1 MPVMKAQR
9 KNKTIADNIMTKS
22 VSMLRSVY
30 IMCLYSFRKDMA
42 LITTAQQ
49 TCGLKCPVHP
59 PLALRQRVEGT
70 AELVAHDARHVVFEH
85 LDADVP

>member
-1 MPVMKAQR
+1 MM
-9 KNKTIADNIMTKS
+9 
-22 VSMLRSVY
+22 SMLRSVY

-49 TCGLKCPVHP
+49 TGGLKCPMAPP
-59 PLALRQRVEGT
+59 PLALRQRVEGA

-85 LDADVP
+85 LDADVS

>member
-1 MPVMKAQR
+1 MM
-9 KNKTIADNIMTKS
+9 N
-22 VSMLRSVY
+22 MLRSVY
-30 IMCLYSFRKDMA
+30 IMCLYSFCKDMA

-49 TCGLKCPVHP
+49 TGGSKCQGSP

-85 LDADVP
+85 LDADVPRLVDPRPALS

>member
-1 MPVMKAQR
+1 
-9 KNKTIADNIMTKS
+9 MTKS
-22 VSMLRSVY
+22 VNMLRSVY

-59 PLALRQRVEGT
+59 PLSLRQRVEGT
-70 AELVAHDARHVVFEH
+70 AELVAHDARHVVLEH
-85 LDADVP
+85 LDADVPRLVEPRPALS

>member
-49 TCGLKCPVHP
+49 TGGLKFPMVTP
-59 PLALRQRVEGT
+59 SLAPSACR
-70 AELVAHDARHVVFEH
+70 RHR
-85 LDADVP
+85 

>member
-1 MPVMKAQR
+1 MM
-9 KNKTIADNIMTKS
+9 
-22 VSMLRSVY
+22 SMLRSVY
-30 IMCLYSFRKDMA
+30 IMCLYSFCKDMA

-49 TCGLKCPVHP
+49 TGGLKCPMVTP

>member
-1 MPVMKAQR
+1 
-9 KNKTIADNIMTKS
+9 MTKS

-30 IMCLYSFRKDMA
+30 IMCLYSFCKDMA

-49 TCGLKCPVHP
+49 TGDLKSPMVT
-59 PLALRQRVEGT
+59 PLSLRQRVEGA